1 MLKNLLIGL
10 DTTEASSR
18 AESVALDLAKRHR
31 VSICGVSVIDV
42 PFLTAPEAIPIGG
55 TYYKFAKD
63 VALLKQAQERSRAV
77 LRQFEKRCR
86 TFAVR
91 STTEEYRG
99 EPYEELRKAAD
110 IHDLIVIGRDVTF
123 HRDEHAVLGDPVA
136 RLVKNLPR
144 PLVVVPPS
152 PPRGSA
158 VLVAYD
164 SSLPAMRALQL
175 YALLGL
181 FPDIPTGVIAI
192 DRDKAKAE
200 AIAGRGAHFLRLHG
214 IRADTVG
221 IRSDE
226 DPAQVLLSELQSY
239 EPGLLVMG
247 AFGHRGWREAL
258 LGSCTGTLLRHGTVP
273 LFVYH

>member
-1 MLKNLLIGL
+1 MLKSLLIGL
-10 DTTEASSR
+10 DTTEASNR
-18 AESVALDLAKRHR
+18 AESVALDLAKRHGA
-31 VSICGVSVIDV
+31 SICGVSVIDV

-55 TYYKFAKD
+55 AYYKFAKD
-63 VALLKQAQERSRAV
+63 VALLKQAQQQSQTV
-77 LRQFEKRCR
+77 LRQFEEHCR
-86 TFAVR
+86 TLAVR
-91 STTEEYRG
+91 SSTAEYHG

-110 IHDLIVIGRDVTF
+110 VHDLIVIGRDVTF
-123 HRDEHAVLGDPVA
+123 HGGDHAVLGDPVA
-136 RLVKNLPR
+136 RLVKTLPR
-144 PLVVVPPS
+144 PLVVVPPA

-164 SSLPAMRALQL
+164 GSLPAMRALQL
-175 YALLGL
+175 HALLDL
-181 FPDIPTGVIAI
+181 YPDAATGVIAI

-200 AIAGRGAHFLRLHG
+200 AMAERGAHFLRLHG
-214 IRADTVG
+214 IRAEAVG
-221 IRSDE
+221 IQSDE

-258 LGSCTGTLLRHGTVP
+258 LGSCTGTLLRQGSVP